1 MAELCRLLP
10 INACDFVM
18 VDGCNA
24 CISGTRA
31 NSINAH
37 DETMAAKTVHVYRSD
52 GAWQVKKEGKS
63 AKIFSTQRK
72 AVEAAKKSVK
82 KERAGQFVVHGRN
95 GQIREYGTYRMTRIQ
110 DPPKKSRLAARIAR
124 AVGKVALERV
134 QSDPSPPSDHSA

>member
-1 MAELCRLLP
+1 M
-10 INACDFVM
+10 NAYDK
-18 VDGCNA
+18 N
-24 CISGTRA
+24 
-31 NSINAH
+31 
-37 DETMAAKTVHVYRSD
+37 MAAKTVHVYRSD

-72 AVEAAKKSVK
+72 AVDAAKKSVK

-110 DPPKKSRLAARIAR
+110 DPPKKSRLAGRIAR

-134 QSDPSPPSDHSA
+134 QSDPALPLTTRLRR